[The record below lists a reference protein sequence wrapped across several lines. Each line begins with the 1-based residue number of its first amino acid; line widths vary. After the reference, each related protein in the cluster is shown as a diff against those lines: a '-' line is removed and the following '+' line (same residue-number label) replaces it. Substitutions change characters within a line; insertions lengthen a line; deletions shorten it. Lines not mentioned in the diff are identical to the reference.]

1 MAFLDLAGLT
11 TFKNKCDERYAYKSH
26 THTHTYS
33 QISDAGTHVYDA
45 TISRTAGTVLAAPA
59 RENGVATFRKLNTE
73 HFDNIINTKASV
85 VTATNWNT
93 CYNTG
98 WYVVSSSGAFTGA
111 GNPESLGIYRYG
123 HMLAIRTSNNVVTQL
138 YLAHSGEMIYRQAWS
153 WKDYVPVFSSWYR
166 VNASTIASITNDYV
180 NSLF

>member
-11 TFKNKCDERYAYKSH
+11 TFKNKCDERYAYKS
-26 THTHTYS
+26 HTHTYS

-111 GNPESLGIYRYG
+111 GNPKSLGIYRYG
-123 HMLAIRTSNNVVTQL
+123 QMLVVHTNSNSVVTQL
-138 YLAHSGEMIYRQAWS
+138 YLSHLGEMIYRQAWS
-153 WKDYVPVFSSWYR
+153 WKDSVPVFSSWYR
-166 VNASTIASITNDYV
+166 VNASAIASITNDYV